1 MSKYL
6 VLENGYIQKE
16 DDLGN
21 LWVIPT
27 DPANTDYQAYL
38 AYLATLAANSAPQG
52 QAGRTCYP
60 CNMDFSQTLS
70 EALETELKVPEEVIE
85 YLEANKDL
93 GKKELVK

>member
-1 MSKYL
+1 MEL
-6 VLENGYIQKE
+6 RI
-16 DDLGN
+16 
-21 LWVIPT
+21 W
-27 DPANTDYQAYL
+27 L
-38 AYLATLAANSAPQG
+38 AVAAASS
-52 QAGRTCYP
+52 RTCYP